1 MTQCKKFGTTRHMAN
16 LVKFPSSPLAIQVRR
31 ARDAR
36 GWTQEEAADAI
47 GISQQA
53 WSKIE
58 DGTTV
63 APDTWRKI
71 ADGLGIDHGDFRD
84 LMLRSKREKKLFVK
98 GGETRLPPAVAAA
111 VNSMLKPIGST
122 HATNDIETGLWVPLV
137 SWVAAGNLTE
147 VIDWSEFD
155 DVKRIYAPDLDPGGQ
170 WIALRVDGSSM
181 NKISPPDSIIFVNL
195 RQKALVP
202 NACYVFTDERGEATY
217 KRYRPDGWESVSYLP
232 QPDVEPEGA
241 ITIIG
246 RVRRSMI
253 DM

>member
-1 MTQCKKFGTTRHMAN
+1 MSDDYRIPLCDKPNMADETRDLTTPAGRLRWAMARKN
-16 LVKFPSSPLAIQVRR
+16 LR
-31 ARDAR
+31 AVD
-36 GWTQEEAADAI
+36 I
-47 GISQQA
+47 
-53 WSKIE
+53 
-58 DGTTV
+58 
-63 APDTWRKI
+63 WRP
-71 ADGLGIDHGDFRD
+71 LGIDSGAMSRTIAGDRKIQQHELAPMAKLLGVRPDWLLLGSGSPDGEDD
-84 LMLRSKREKKLFVK
+84 LKSKAAQPS
-98 GGETRLPPAVAAA
+98 LPPTVAVYSSSSVEA
-111 VNSMLKPIGST
+111 
-122 HATNDIETGLWVPLV
+122 DERGLWVPLI
-137 SWVAAGNLTE
+137 SWVAAGTLTE

-195 RQKALVP
+195 RQKALVS

>member
-1 MTQCKKFGTTRHMAN
+1 MADGIHDLTTQAGRLRWAMARKN
-16 LVKFPSSPLAIQVRR
+16 LRPVDIWRPLGMDSGAMSRTM
-31 ARDAR
+31 AGD
-36 GWTQEEAADAI
+36 
-47 GISQQA
+47 
-53 WSKIE
+53 
-58 DGTTV
+58 
-63 APDTWRKI
+63 RKI
-71 ADGLGIDHGDFRD
+71 QPHEAPG
-84 LMLRSKREKKLFVK
+84 MAKLLDVQLEWLTF
-98 GGETRLPPAVAAA
+98 GQGEPYVLEDSPDIAKRLPQPPVVAS
-111 VNSMLKPIGST
+111 NPTMKSDEP
-122 HATNDIETGLWVPLV
+122 GLWVPLI

-195 RQKALVP
+195 RQRALVP
-202 NACYVFTDERGEATY
+202 NACYVFTDEQGEATY

-232 QPDVEPEGA
+232 QPDVTPEGA

-253 DM
+253 DF